1 MNRATLVLDAP
12 LLLRPYR
19 FADQVRARLSGA
31 SLDHQ
36 LAGGRAPESSATL
49 AARARHIVS
58 LDRRQATARNW
69 DHLLEVAQRSQ
80 GKPGLA
86 RRIRAT
92 QIVEAGPAIHELAC
106 RLRAPLPVS
115 ARGVA
120 AATVLLTDGTGPV
133 YSQHS
138 PVPLTAM
145 LESAITEL
153 DPAIPLMPSG

>member
-58 LDRRQATARNW
+58 LPRRQAMADNW
-69 DHLLEVAQRSQ
+69 ENLLEAAQHSQ

-86 RRIRAT
+86 RRIRAA
-92 QIVEAGPAIHELAC
+92 QIIAAGPAIHELAR

-138 PVPLTAM
+138 RVPLTAV
-145 LESAITEL
+145 LESAITQL
-153 DPAIPLMPSG
+153 DPTIGLFPSE